1 MELKPS
7 LYYCGVQDPELEVF
21 DIIMHTPYGTSYNA
35 YLIKGE
41 EKTALLETVKF
52 PFFDEFRKKVD
63 AITPI
68 EKVDYLICNHT
79 EPDHA
84 GSITELL
91 KLNPEI
97 TIVGTN
103 SALQFLSHIVNRPFN
118 SLAVKAGDTLDLGNR
133 VLSFHP
139 MPNLHWPDTMFT
151 VDETTKALF
160 CCDYFGAHYSY
171 APVLI
176 SKMDDK
182 SAYFAAQHDY
192 FRLILSPFIKPFCI
206 NGLKFAQ
213 EMKPSIICT
222 GHGPVLD
229 TQIEHTFA
237 DYEEWCRISPREK
250 PVITVAYVSAYG
262 YTQQLAKAITDEI
275 RANKNVDVHL
285 FEVTAENHAQVLEA
299 IFNSDAFMLGT
310 PTILGDALRPIF
322 ELTLD
327 MHPILVRGKI
337 ATAFGSY
344 GWSGEGVPNIMG
356 RLQQLKLKTVDG
368 FKIRFQPSE
377 KELDD
382 AREYARNFVEQVLN
396 GK

>member
-1 MELKPS
+1 M
-7 LYYCGVQDPELEVF
+7 
-21 DIIMHTPYGTSYNA
+21 
-35 YLIKGE
+35 
-41 EKTALLETVKF
+41 
-52 PFFDEFRKKVD
+52 
-63 AITPI
+63 
-68 EKVDYLICNHT
+68 
-79 EPDHA
+79 
-84 GSITELL
+84 
-91 KLNPEI
+91 
-97 TIVGTN
+97 
-103 SALQFLSHIVNRPFN
+103 
-118 SLAVKAGDTLDLGNR
+118 
-133 VLSFHP
+133 
-139 MPNLHWPDTMFT
+139 
-151 VDETTKALF
+151 
-160 CCDYFGAHYSY
+160 
-171 APVLI
+171 
-176 SKMDDK
+176 
-182 SAYFAAQHDY
+182 
-192 FRLILSPFIKPFCI
+192 
-206 NGLKFAQ
+206 
-213 EMKPSIICT
+213 
-222 GHGPVLD
+222 LD
-229 TQIEHTFA
+229 TQIEHTLA

-285 FEVTAENHAQVLEA
+285 FEVTAENHAQVLEF

-327 MHPILVRGKI
+327 MHPILVKGKI

-382 AREYARNFVEQVLN
+382 AREYAKNFVEQVLS